1 MDSVVWLNTAKY
13 SEPMLLLFGIGCFL
27 WAVAYVGVL
36 QKIRTRRYVEIPAA
50 AVVANIA
57 WEFVWGFVFTTDMG
71 LLFQWGYRIWFF
83 LDVFITWNLFRY
95 GPQQISNATLRRWFA
110 PATVFGLAAWTAM
123 LYFFVKQ
130 GMDSPYGGISGYI
143 LNVMMSALYIVLLVQ
158 QNDLRDF
165 SYLVAWSKMLGTG
178 ILSVFNAI
186 LVPQNG
192 FLMTLCAVTFL
203 LDVAYIVTFHR
214 MAARLRAAAP
224 AGVSS
229 QAA

>member
-1 MDSVVWLNTAKY
+1 MDGVVWLNTAKY
-13 SEPMLLLFGIGCFL
+13 SEPMLLLFGIGCVL

-71 LLFQWGYRIWFF
+71 MLFQWGYRIWFF

-95 GPQQISNATLRRWFA
+95 GPRQISNATLRRWFA

-203 LDVAYIVTFHR
+203 LDVAYIVTFHV

>member
-13 SEPMLLLFGIGCFL
+13 SEPMLLLFGIGCFF
-27 WAVAYVGVL
+27 WVVAYVGVL

-71 LLFQWGYRIWFF
+71 ILFQWGYRIWFF

-95 GPQQISNATLRRWFA
+95 GPQQIANATLRRWFA

-203 LDVAYIVTFHR
+203 LDVAYIVTFHV

-224 AGVSS
+224 VGLSS

>member
-13 SEPMLLLFGIGCFL
+13 SEPMLLLFGLGCFF
-27 WAVAYVGVL
+27 WVVAYVGVL

-71 LLFQWGYRIWFF
+71 MLFQWGYRIWFF

-192 FLMTLCAVTFL
+192 FLMTLCAVTFI
-203 LDVAYIVTFHR
+203 LDVVYIVTFHV

-224 AGVSS
+224 VGVSS

>member
-13 SEPMLLLFGIGCFL
+13 SEPMLLLFGVGCLF
-27 WAVAYVGVL
+27 WVVAYVGVL
-36 QKIRTRRYVEIPAA
+36 QKIRTRGYVEIPAA

-57 WEFVWGFVFTTDMG
+57 WEFVWGFVFHTDMG
-71 LLFQWGYRIWFF
+71 MLFQRGYQIWFV

-95 GPQQISNATLRRWFA
+95 GPRQVSNPTLRRWFA

-192 FLMTLCAVTFL
+192 FLMTLCAVTFI
-203 LDVAYIVTFHR
+203 LDMVYIVAFHV

-224 AGVSS
+224 VGLSS

>member
-13 SEPMLLLFGIGCFL
+13 SEPMLLLFGIGCFF
-27 WAVAYVGVL
+27 WVVAYVGVL

-71 LLFQWGYRIWFF
+71 MLFQWGYRIWFF
-83 LDVFITWNLFRY
+83 LDVFITWNLFKY

-203 LDVAYIVTFHR
+203 LDVAYIVTFHK
-214 MAARLRAAAP
+214 MAARLRAVAP

-229 QAA
+229 RAA